1 MNRSGSGLC
10 PDKSSFVHNEDV
22 SWEGDGTCQAGISA
36 KWCRDRLVHHRTATA
51 QAATRLQRPPRGQ
64 APPASLRGDRGRR
77 VTDPR
82 GTPSRPGP
90 PKTGWCAGS
99 IATRQLSAATAAPG
113 RLPPKRAFKG
123 SGKGAEELPALGPRP
138 QLGAHLPQHG
148 RHLLLAAAAPLPQ
161 RLQRHGR
168 QQPSPTPT
176 PTPHPG
182 PPRRYPPVVPPE
194 LPLVAVADVHPAELD
209 EDVGGEEAGAGA
221 ERPTRRHVSR
231 RSARRVR
238 CHSASG
244 TREGASEN
252 SRPKKKRGKGGGHN
266 PSFPPSSCRFLQ
278 PGTS

>member
-113 RLPPKRAFKG
+113 RLLRCSHQSGLLKAAEKGLRSCQPSVPARSSALTSRSTAAICSSLPQPRSLSACNDTAVSSRAQR
-123 SGKGAEELPALGPRP
+123 RP
-138 QLGAHLPQHG
+138 QH
-148 RHLLLAAAAPLPQ
+148 
-161 RLQRHGR
+161 
-168 QQPSPTPT
+168 PTPA
-176 PTPHPG
+176 
-182 PPRRYPPVVPPE
+182 R
-194 LPLVAVADVHPAELD
+194 PA
-209 EDVGGEEAGAGA
+209 AT
-221 ERPTRRHVSR
+221 RP
-231 RSARRVR
+231 
-238 CHSASG
+238 
-244 TREGASEN
+244 
-252 SRPKKKRGKGGGHN
+252 
-266 PSFPPSSCRFLQ
+266 
-278 PGTS
+278 